1 MKTRQSA
8 ILALF
13 LSLSIA
19 VILNNCSSLPKN
31 ESTTNSSED
40 AIIARLGMLVDTD
53 PEQCIVV
60 ISNLFEQQREKNQS
74 FETSIIGEKG
84 FVLFNKAIDNINV
97 LFRKA
102 IADQD
107 ILSARRLSFSAA
119 SLIQYVSFYDSLS
132 EMVSEELSI
141 IASPAMRLQ
150 LALWEAE
157 NKFKEYGY
165 VTGKA
170 VLSMAYLGE
179 QGENSFNKD
188 MAFSIEDLKKAL
200 IDARDPKEY
209 FATWAARAKENNDL
223 NAEAWFES
231 LSSGRI
237 SYSPAIQTSSQD
249 WLADA
254 VSSVVTVYV
263 DRGFKVQGGYSVPD
277 RVLGTAFQISEGLYL
292 TNYHVVQSEI
302 DPTYKGYSRIS
313 IRPSDS
319 PQIRV
324 PAKVLSWDEELDLA
338 LIKSTEH
345 ARGSILLPPPGMR
358 FHAGDRVF
366 AVGSPIGLEN
376 SITAGVVSSLS
387 RKIISFGEAAQI
399 DVPVNQGNSGSP
411 LFSENGVLVGMVFA
425 GLPSF
430 QNINFALPVQWIS
443 LSLPALF
450 EGKEVVHARL
460 GLIMGKGS
468 GQSPL
473 VLADLDPSLSAF
485 RAGDT
490 LKSINGKVSKDIALI
505 QFQLASVPKGALCFL
520 EAQREFQ
527 PVRRLRQISS
537 TDGASLIP
545 AWDRIHKN
553 SILEGLFGARLIQL
567 KDSEKVGGL
576 YSVQWV
582 CPAEAA
588 DEIGL
593 SENDVITVNKFRLDQ
608 KNKIFILEFSAKSR
622 LSGYFERTIHL
633 EFASDSATII

>member
-1 MKTRQSA
+1 MKTRQAA
-8 ILALF
+8 ILVLF
-13 LSLSIA
+13 LSLSVAI
-19 VILNNCSSLPKN
+19 IQSSCSSMPKN
-31 ESTTNSSED
+31 ELNINSSEE
-40 AIIARLGMLVDTD
+40 AIIARLDLLVDTD
-53 PEQCIVV
+53 PEQCIAV

-74 FETSIIGEKG
+74 FEASIIGEKG
-84 FVLFNKAIDNINV
+84 FVLFSKAIDNINI

-102 IADQD
+102 VADQD
-107 ILSARRLSFSAA
+107 ILAARRLSFSAS
-119 SLIQYVSFYDSLS
+119 SLVQYVSFYDSLRK
-132 EMVSEELSI
+132 MVSEELSI

-179 QGENSFNKD
+179 QGEDSFIKD
-188 MAFSIEDLKKAL
+188 RAFSIEDLKVL

-209 FATWAARAKENNDL
+209 FSTWATRAKENNDL

-237 SYSPAIQTSSQD
+237 DFSLAIQTSSQD

-263 DRGFKVQGGYSVPD
+263 DRGFKVQGGYSIPD

-313 IRPSDS
+313 IRPSDN
-319 PQIRV
+319 PQIRI

-345 ARGSILLPPPGMR
+345 ARCGILLPPPGMR

-443 LSLPALF
+443 LSLPSLF

-468 GQSPL
+468 G
-473 VLADLDPSLSAF
+473 
-485 RAGDT
+485 
-490 LKSINGKVSKDIALI
+490 
-505 QFQLASVPKGALCFL
+505 
-520 EAQREFQ
+520 
-527 PVRRLRQISS
+527 
-537 TDGASLIP
+537 
-545 AWDRIHKN
+545 
-553 SILEGLFGARLIQL
+553 
-567 KDSEKVGGL
+567 
-576 YSVQWV
+576 
-582 CPAEAA
+582 
-588 DEIGL
+588 
-593 SENDVITVNKFRLDQ
+593 
-608 KNKIFILEFSAKSR
+608 
-622 LSGYFERTIHL
+622 
-633 EFASDSATII
+633 

>member
-1 MKTRQSA
+1 MKTRQAA
-8 ILALF
+8 ILVLF

-19 VILNNCSSLPKN
+19 IIQSSCSSLPKN
-31 ESTTNSSED
+31 ESNINSSEE
-40 AIIARLGMLVDTD
+40 AIIARLDLLVDTD
-53 PEQCIVV
+53 PEQCIAV

-74 FETSIIGEKG
+74 FEASIIGQKG
-84 FVLFNKAIDNINV
+84 FVLFSKAIDNINI

-102 IADQD
+102 VADQD
-107 ILSARRLSFSAA
+107 ILAARRLSFSAA
-119 SLIQYVSFYDSLS
+119 SLVQYVSFYDSLRK
-132 EMVSEELSI
+132 MVSEELSI

-179 QGENSFNKD
+179 QGEDSFIKD
-188 MAFSIEDLKKAL
+188 RAFSIEDLKVL

-209 FATWAARAKENNDL
+209 FSTWATRAKENNDL

-237 SYSPAIQTSSQD
+237 DFSLAIQTSSQD

-263 DRGFKVQGGYSVPD
+263 DRGFKVQGGYSIPD

-313 IRPSDS
+313 IRPSDN

-345 ARGSILLPPPGMR
+345 ARCSILLPPPGMR

-443 LSLPALF
+443 LSLSSLF

-485 RAGDT
+485 RAGDI
-490 LKSINGKVSKDIALI
+490 LKSINGKVSKDIASI

-520 EAQREFQ
+520 EAQRDFQ

-593 SENDVITVNKFRLDQ
+593 SENDVITVYRFRLDP
-608 KNKIFILEFSAKSR
+608 KNKVFILEFSAKSR

-633 EFASDSATII
+633 EFSSDSATII

>member
-1 MKTRQSA
+1 MKTRQAA
-8 ILALF
+8 ILVLF

-19 VILNNCSSLPKN
+19 IIQSSCSSLPKN
-31 ESTTNSSED
+31 ESNINSSEE
-40 AIIARLGMLVDTD
+40 AIIARLDLLVDTD
-53 PEQCIVV
+53 PEQCIAV

-74 FETSIIGEKG
+74 FEASIIGQKG
-84 FVLFNKAIDNINV
+84 FVLFSKAIDNINI

-102 IADQD
+102 VADQD
-107 ILSARRLSFSAA
+107 ILAARRLSFSAA
-119 SLIQYVSFYDSLS
+119 SLVQYVSFYDSLRK
-132 EMVSEELSI
+132 MISEELSI

-179 QGENSFNKD
+179 QGEDSFIKD
-188 MAFSIEDLKKAL
+188 RAFSIEDLKVL

-209 FATWAARAKENNDL
+209 FSTWATRAKENNDP

-237 SYSPAIQTSSQD
+237 DFSLAIQTSSQD

-263 DRGFKVQGGYSVPD
+263 DRGFKVQGGYSIPD

-313 IRPSDS
+313 IRPSDN

-338 LIKSTEH
+338 LIKSTEN
-345 ARGSILLPPPGMR
+345 ARCSILLPPPGMR

-443 LSLPALF
+443 LSLPSLF

-485 RAGDT
+485 RAGDI
-490 LKSINGKVSKDIALI
+490 LKSINGKVSKDIASI

-520 EAQREFQ
+520 EAQRDFQ

-593 SENDVITVNKFRLDQ
+593 SENDVITVYKFRLDP
-608 KNKIFILEFSAKSR
+608 KNKVFILEFSAKSR

-633 EFASDSATII
+633 EFSSDSATII

>member
-1 MKTRQSA
+1 MKTRQAA
-8 ILALF
+8 ILVLF

-19 VILNNCSSLPKN
+19 IIQSSCSSLPKN
-31 ESTTNSSED
+31 ESNINSSEE
-40 AIIARLGMLVDTD
+40 AIIARLDLLVDTD
-53 PEQCIVV
+53 PEQCIAV

-74 FETSIIGEKG
+74 FEASIIGQKG
-84 FVLFNKAIDNINV
+84 FVLFSKAIDNINI

-102 IADQD
+102 VADQD
-107 ILSARRLSFSAA
+107 ILAARRLSFSAA
-119 SLIQYVSFYDSLS
+119 SLVQYVSFYDSLRK
-132 EMVSEELSI
+132 MVSEELSI

-179 QGENSFNKD
+179 QGEDSFIKD
-188 MAFSIEDLKKAL
+188 TAFSIEDLKVL

-209 FATWAARAKENNDL
+209 FSTWATRAKENNDL

-237 SYSPAIQTSSQD
+237 DFSLAIQTSSQD

-263 DRGFKVQGGYSVPD
+263 DRGFKVQGGYSIPD

-313 IRPSDS
+313 IRPSDN

-345 ARGSILLPPPGMR
+345 ARCSILLPPPGMR

-443 LSLPALF
+443 LSLPSLF

-485 RAGDT
+485 RAGDI
-490 LKSINGKVSKDIALI
+490 LKSINGKVSKDIASI

-520 EAQREFQ
+520 EAQRDFQ

-593 SENDVITVNKFRLDQ
+593 SENDVITVYKFRLDP
-608 KNKIFILEFSAKSR
+608 KNKVFILEFSAKSR

-633 EFASDSATII
+633 EFSSDSATII

>member
-1 MKTRQSA
+1 MKTRQAA
-8 ILALF
+8 ILVLF

-19 VILNNCSSLPKN
+19 IIQSSCSSLPKN
-31 ESTTNSSED
+31 ESNINSSEE
-40 AIIARLGMLVDTD
+40 AIIARLDLLVDTD
-53 PEQCIVV
+53 PEQCIAV

-74 FETSIIGEKG
+74 FEASIIGQKG
-84 FVLFNKAIDNINV
+84 FVLFSKAIDNINI

-102 IADQD
+102 VADQD
-107 ILSARRLSFSAA
+107 ILAARRLSFSAA
-119 SLIQYVSFYDSLS
+119 SLVQYVSFYDSLRK
-132 EMVSEELSI
+132 MVSEELSI

-179 QGENSFNKD
+179 QGEDSFIKD
-188 MAFSIEDLKKAL
+188 RAFSIEDLKVL

-209 FATWAARAKENNDL
+209 FSTWATRAKENNDL

-237 SYSPAIQTSSQD
+237 DFSLAIQTSSQD

-263 DRGFKVQGGYSVPD
+263 DRGFKVQGGYSIPD

-313 IRPSDS
+313 IRPSDN

-345 ARGSILLPPPGMR
+345 ARCSILLPPPGMR

-443 LSLPALF
+443 LSLSSLF

-485 RAGDT
+485 RAGDI
-490 LKSINGKVSKDIALI
+490 LKSINGKVSKDIASI

-520 EAQREFQ
+520 EAQRDFQ

-593 SENDVITVNKFRLDQ
+593 SENDVITVYKFRLDP
-608 KNKIFILEFSAKSR
+608 KNKVFILEFSAKSR

-633 EFASDSATII
+633 EFSSDSATII

>member
-1 MKTRQSA
+1 MKTRQAA
-8 ILALF
+8 ILVLF

-19 VILNNCSSLPKN
+19 IIQSSCSSLPKN
-31 ESTTNSSED
+31 ESNINSSEE
-40 AIIARLGMLVDTD
+40 AIIARLDLLVDTD
-53 PEQCIVV
+53 PEQCIAV

-74 FETSIIGEKG
+74 FEASIIGEKG
-84 FVLFNKAIDNINV
+84 FVLFSKAIDNINI

-102 IADQD
+102 VADQD
-107 ILSARRLSFSAA
+107 ILAARRLSFSAA
-119 SLIQYVSFYDSLS
+119 SLVQYVSFYDSLRK
-132 EMVSEELSI
+132 MVSEELSI

-179 QGENSFNKD
+179 QGEDSFIKD
-188 MAFSIEDLKKAL
+188 RAFSIEDLKVL

-209 FATWAARAKENNDL
+209 FSTWATRAKENNDL

-237 SYSPAIQTSSQD
+237 DFSLAIQTSSQD

-263 DRGFKVQGGYSVPD
+263 DRGFKVQGGYSIPD

-313 IRPSDS
+313 IRPSDN

-345 ARGSILLPPPGMR
+345 ARCSILLPPPGMR

-443 LSLPALF
+443 LSLSSLF

-485 RAGDT
+485 RAGDI
-490 LKSINGKVSKDIALI
+490 LKSINGKVSKDIASI

-520 EAQREFQ
+520 EAQRDFQ

-593 SENDVITVNKFRLDQ
+593 SENDVITVYKFRLDP
-608 KNKIFILEFSAKSR
+608 KNKVFILEFSAKSR

-633 EFASDSATII
+633 EFSSDSATII

>member
-1 MKTRQSA
+1 MKTRQAA
-8 ILALF
+8 ILVLF
-13 LSLSIA
+13 LSLSVAI
-19 VILNNCSSLPKN
+19 IQSSCSSMPKN
-31 ESTTNSSED
+31 ELNINSSEE
-40 AIIARLGMLVDTD
+40 AIIARLDLLVDTD
-53 PEQCIVV
+53 PEQCIAV

-74 FETSIIGEKG
+74 FEASIIGEKG
-84 FVLFNKAIDNINV
+84 FVLFSKAIDNINI

-102 IADQD
+102 VADQD
-107 ILSARRLSFSAA
+107 ILAARRLSFSAS
-119 SLIQYVSFYDSLS
+119 SLVQYVSFYDSLRK
-132 EMVSEELSI
+132 MVSEELSI

-179 QGENSFNKD
+179 QGEDSFIKD
-188 MAFSIEDLKKAL
+188 RAFSIEDLKVL

-209 FATWAARAKENNDL
+209 FATWATRAKENNDL

-237 SYSPAIQTSSQD
+237 DFSPAIQTSSQD

-263 DRGFKVQGGYSVPD
+263 DRGFKVQGGYSIPD

-313 IRPSDS
+313 IRPSDN

-324 PAKVLSWDEELDLA
+324 PAKVLSLDEELDLA
-338 LIKSTEH
+338 LIKSTEY
-345 ARGSILLPPPGMR
+345 ARCSILLPPPGMR

-443 LSLPALF
+443 LSLPSLF

-485 RAGDT
+485 RAGDI
-490 LKSINGKVSKDIALI
+490 LKSINGKVSKDIASI

-520 EAQREFQ
+520 EAQRDFQ

-593 SENDVITVNKFRLDQ
+593 SENDVITVYKFRLDP
-608 KNKIFILEFSAKSR
+608 KNKVFILEFSAKSR

-633 EFASDSATII
+633 EFSSDSATII

>member
-1 MKTRQSA
+1 MKTRQAA
-8 ILALF
+8 ILVLF

-19 VILNNCSSLPKN
+19 IIQSSCSSLPKN
-31 ESTTNSSED
+31 ESNINSSEE
-40 AIIARLGMLVDTD
+40 AIIARLDLLVDTD
-53 PEQCIVV
+53 PEQCIAV

-74 FETSIIGEKG
+74 FEASIIGQKG
-84 FVLFNKAIDNINV
+84 FVLFSKAIDNINI

-102 IADQD
+102 VADQD
-107 ILSARRLSFSAA
+107 ILAARRLSFSAA
-119 SLIQYVSFYDSLS
+119 SLVQYVSFYDSLRK
-132 EMVSEELSI
+132 MVSEELSI

-179 QGENSFNKD
+179 QGEDSFIKD
-188 MAFSIEDLKKAL
+188 RAFSIEDLKVL

-209 FATWAARAKENNDL
+209 FSTWATRAKENNDL

-237 SYSPAIQTSSQD
+237 DFSLAIQTSSQD

-263 DRGFKVQGGYSVPD
+263 DRGFKVQGGYSIPD

-313 IRPSDS
+313 IRPSDN

-338 LIKSTEH
+338 LIKSTEN
-345 ARGSILLPPPGMR
+345 ARCSILLPPPGMR

-443 LSLPALF
+443 LSLPSLF

-485 RAGDT
+485 RAGDI
-490 LKSINGKVSKDIALI
+490 LKSINGKVSKDIASI

-520 EAQREFQ
+520 EAQRDFQ

-593 SENDVITVNKFRLDQ
+593 SENDVITVYKFRLDP
-608 KNKIFILEFSAKSR
+608 KNKVFILEFSAKSR

-633 EFASDSATII
+633 EFSSDSATII

>member
-1 MKTRQSA
+1 MKTRQAA
-8 ILALF
+8 ILVLF

-19 VILNNCSSLPKN
+19 IIQSSCSSLPKN
-31 ESTTNSSED
+31 ESNINSSEE
-40 AIIARLGMLVDTD
+40 AIIARLDLLVDTD
-53 PEQCIVV
+53 PEQCIAV

-74 FETSIIGEKG
+74 FEASIIGQKG
-84 FVLFNKAIDNINV
+84 FVLFSKAIDNINI

-102 IADQD
+102 VADQD
-107 ILSARRLSFSAA
+107 ILAARRLSFSAA
-119 SLIQYVSFYDSLS
+119 SLVQYVSFYDSLRK
-132 EMVSEELSI
+132 MVSEELSI

-179 QGENSFNKD
+179 QGEDSFIKD
-188 MAFSIEDLKKAL
+188 RAFSIEDLKVL

-209 FATWAARAKENNDL
+209 FSTWATRAKENNDL

-237 SYSPAIQTSSQD
+237 DFSLAIQTSSQD

-263 DRGFKVQGGYSVPD
+263 DRGFKVQGGYSIPD

-313 IRPSDS
+313 IRPSDN

-345 ARGSILLPPPGMR
+345 ARCSILLPPPGMR

-443 LSLPALF
+443 LSLPSLF

-485 RAGDT
+485 RAGDI
-490 LKSINGKVSKDIALI
+490 LKSINGKVSKDIASI

-520 EAQREFQ
+520 EAQRDFQ

-593 SENDVITVNKFRLDQ
+593 SENDVITVYKFRLDP
-608 KNKIFILEFSAKSR
+608 KNKVFILEFSAKSR

-633 EFASDSATII
+633 EFSSDSATII

>member
-1 MKTRQSA
+1 MKTRQAA
-8 ILALF
+8 ILVLF

-19 VILNNCSSLPKN
+19 IIQSSCSSLPKN
-31 ESTTNSSED
+31 ESNINSSEE
-40 AIIARLGMLVDTD
+40 AIIARLDLLVDTD
-53 PEQCIVV
+53 PEQCIAV

-74 FETSIIGEKG
+74 FEASIIGQKG
-84 FVLFNKAIDNINV
+84 FVLFSKAIDNINI

-102 IADQD
+102 VADQD
-107 ILSARRLSFSAA
+107 ILAARRLSFSAA
-119 SLIQYVSFYDSLS
+119 SLVQYVSFYDSLRK
-132 EMVSEELSI
+132 MVSEELSI

-179 QGENSFNKD
+179 QGEDSFIKD
-188 MAFSIEDLKKAL
+188 RAFSIEDLKVL

-209 FATWAARAKENNDL
+209 FSTWATRAKENNDP

-237 SYSPAIQTSSQD
+237 DFSLAIQTSSQD

-263 DRGFKVQGGYSVPD
+263 DRGFKVQGGYSIPD

-313 IRPSDS
+313 IRPSDN

-338 LIKSTEH
+338 LIKSTEN
-345 ARGSILLPPPGMR
+345 ARCSILLPPPGMR

-443 LSLPALF
+443 LSLPSLF

-485 RAGDT
+485 RAGDI
-490 LKSINGKVSKDIALI
+490 LKSINGKVSKDIASI

-520 EAQREFQ
+520 EAQRDFQ

-593 SENDVITVNKFRLDQ
+593 SENDVITVYKFRLDP
-608 KNKIFILEFSAKSR
+608 KNKVFILEFSAKSR

-633 EFASDSATII
+633 EFSSDSATII

>member
-1 MKTRQSA
+1 MKTRQAA
-8 ILALF
+8 ILVLF

-19 VILNNCSSLPKN
+19 IIQSSCSSLPKN
-31 ESTTNSSED
+31 ESNINSSEE
-40 AIIARLGMLVDTD
+40 AIIARLDLLVDTD
-53 PEQCIVV
+53 PEQCIAV

-74 FETSIIGEKG
+74 FEASIIGQKG
-84 FVLFNKAIDNINV
+84 FVLFSKAIDNINI

-102 IADQD
+102 VADQD
-107 ILSARRLSFSAA
+107 ILAARRLSFSAA
-119 SLIQYVSFYDSLS
+119 SLVQYVSFYDSLRK
-132 EMVSEELSI
+132 MVSEELSI

-179 QGENSFNKD
+179 QGEDSFIKD
-188 MAFSIEDLKKAL
+188 RAFSIEDLKVL

-209 FATWAARAKENNDL
+209 FSTWATRAKENNDL

-237 SYSPAIQTSSQD
+237 DFSPAIQTSSQD

-263 DRGFKVQGGYSVPD
+263 DRGFKVQGGYSIPD

-313 IRPSDS
+313 IRPSDN

-345 ARGSILLPPPGMR
+345 ARCSILLPPPGMR

-443 LSLPALF
+443 LSLPSLF

-485 RAGDT
+485 RAGDI
-490 LKSINGKVSKDIALI
+490 LKSINGKVSKDIASI

-520 EAQREFQ
+520 EAQRDFQ

-593 SENDVITVNKFRLDQ
+593 SENDVITVYKFRLDP
-608 KNKIFILEFSAKSR
+608 KNKVFILEFSAKSR

-633 EFASDSATII
+633 EFSSDSATII

>member
-1 MKTRQSA
+1 MKTRQAA
-8 ILALF
+8 ILVLF

-19 VILNNCSSLPKN
+19 IIQSSCSSLPKN
-31 ESTTNSSED
+31 ESNINSSEE
-40 AIIARLGMLVDTD
+40 AIIARLDLLVDTD
-53 PEQCIVV
+53 PEQCIAV

-74 FETSIIGEKG
+74 FEASIIGQKG
-84 FVLFNKAIDNINV
+84 FVLFSKAIDNINI

-102 IADQD
+102 VADQD
-107 ILSARRLSFSAA
+107 ILAARRLSFSAS
-119 SLIQYVSFYDSLS
+119 SLVQYVSFYDSLRK
-132 EMVSEELSI
+132 MVSEELSI

-179 QGENSFNKD
+179 QGEDSFIKD
-188 MAFSIEDLKKAL
+188 RAFSIEDLKVL

-209 FATWAARAKENNDL
+209 FSTWATRAKENNDL

-237 SYSPAIQTSSQD
+237 DFSLAIQTSSQD

-263 DRGFKVQGGYSVPD
+263 DRGFKVQGGYSIPD

-313 IRPSDS
+313 IRPSDN

-345 ARGSILLPPPGMR
+345 ARCSILLPPPGMR

-443 LSLPALF
+443 LSLSSLF

-485 RAGDT
+485 RAGDI
-490 LKSINGKVSKDIALI
+490 LKSINGKVSKDIASI

-520 EAQREFQ
+520 EAQRDFQ

-593 SENDVITVNKFRLDQ
+593 SENDVITVYKFRLDP
-608 KNKIFILEFSAKSR
+608 KNKVFILEFSAKSR

-633 EFASDSATII
+633 EFSSDSATII

>member
-1 MKTRQSA
+1 MKTRQAA
-8 ILALF
+8 ILVLF

-19 VILNNCSSLPKN
+19 AILSNCSSLPEN
-31 ESTTNSSED
+31 EPNANSTGDS
-40 AIIARLGMLVDTD
+40 IISHLDLLVDTD
-53 PEQCIVV
+53 PEQCIAV

-74 FETSIIGEKG
+74 FDNSIIGEKG
-84 FVLFNKAIDNINV
+84 IV

-102 IADQD
+102 VENIGLLFKKAIASQD
-107 ILSARRLSFSAA
+107 ILTARRLSFSADA
-119 SLIQYVSFYDSLS
+119 LVQYVSFYDSLG
-132 EMVSEELSI
+132 EIVSEELSM

-157 NKFKEYGY
+157 NKFKEHGY
-165 VTGKA
+165 VIGKA
-170 VLSMAYLGE
+170 TLSKAHLGE
-179 QGENSFNKD
+179 QEEYSFNKIED
-188 MAFSIEDLKKAL
+188 FSIENLKSL
-200 IDARDPKEY
+200 IETRDPKEY
-209 FATWAARAKENNDL
+209 FITWAERAKENNDV

-231 LSSGRI
+231 LSSGQM
-237 SYSPAIQTSSQD
+237 SYSPSILVSDQD

-263 DRGFKVQGGYSVPD
+263 DRGFKVEGGYSVPD

-313 IRPSDS
+313 IRPSDN

-324 PAKVLSWDEELDLA
+324 PSKVLGWDEELDLA
-338 LIKSTEH
+338 LIQSAEH
-345 ARGSILLPPPGMR
+345 ARSTVMLPPPGMR

-443 LSLPALF
+443 LSLPDLF
-450 EGKEVVHARL
+450 ERKEVIHARL
-460 GLIMGKGS
+460 GLMMGKGS

-485 RAGDT
+485 IAGDT
-490 LKSINGKVSKDIALI
+490 LTSINGKLTKDIASI

-520 EAQREFQ
+520 EAQRDFK
-527 PVRRLRQISS
+527 PVRRLRQISH

-553 SILEGLFGARLIQL
+553 SILEGLFGARLTQL
-567 KDSEKVGGL
+567 KESTKVGGL
-576 YSVQWV
+576 YSIQWV
-582 CPAEAA
+582 CPAEPA

-593 SENDVITVNKFRLDQ
+593 SENDVITVYKFRLDE
-608 KNKIFILEFSAKSR
+608 KNKVFILEFSAKSR

-633 EFASDSATII
+633 EFSTESATII

>member
-1 MKTRQSA
+1 MKTRQAA
-8 ILALF
+8 ILVLF

-19 VILNNCSSLPKN
+19 IIQSSCSSLPKN
-31 ESTTNSSED
+31 ESNINSSEE
-40 AIIARLGMLVDTD
+40 AIIARLDLLVDTD
-53 PEQCIVV
+53 PEQCIAV

-74 FETSIIGEKG
+74 FEASIIGQKG
-84 FVLFNKAIDNINV
+84 FVLFSKAIDNINI

-102 IADQD
+102 VADQD
-107 ILSARRLSFSAA
+107 ILAARRLSFSAA
-119 SLIQYVSFYDSLS
+119 SLVQYVSFYDSLRK
-132 EMVSEELSI
+132 MVSEELSI

-179 QGENSFNKD
+179 QGEDSFIKD
-188 MAFSIEDLKKAL
+188 TAFSIEDLKVL

-209 FATWAARAKENNDL
+209 FSTWATRAKENNDL

-237 SYSPAIQTSSQD
+237 DFSLAIQTSSQD

-263 DRGFKVQGGYSVPD
+263 DRGFKVQGGYSIPD

-313 IRPSDS
+313 IRPSDN

-324 PAKVLSWDEELDLA
+324 PAKVLSLDEELDLA

-345 ARGSILLPPPGMR
+345 ARCSILLPPPGMR

-443 LSLPALF
+443 LSLSSLF

-485 RAGDT
+485 RAGDI
-490 LKSINGKVSKDIALI
+490 LKSINGKVSKDIASI

-520 EAQREFQ
+520 EAQRDFQ

-593 SENDVITVNKFRLDQ
+593 SENDVITVYKFRLDP
-608 KNKIFILEFSAKSR
+608 KNKVFILEFSAKSR

-633 EFASDSATII
+633 EFSSDSATII

>member
-1 MKTRQSA
+1 MKTRQAA
-8 ILALF
+8 ILVLF
-13 LSLSIA
+13 LSLSVAI
-19 VILNNCSSLPKN
+19 IQSSCSSMPKN
-31 ESTTNSSED
+31 ELNINSSEE
-40 AIIARLGMLVDTD
+40 AIIARLDLLVDTD
-53 PEQCIVV
+53 PEQCIAV

-74 FETSIIGEKG
+74 FEASIIGQKG
-84 FVLFNKAIDNINV
+84 FVLFSKAIDNINI

-102 IADQD
+102 VADQD
-107 ILSARRLSFSAA
+107 ILAARRLSFSAA
-119 SLIQYVSFYDSLS
+119 SLVQYVSFYDSLRK
-132 EMVSEELSI
+132 MVSEELSI

-179 QGENSFNKD
+179 QGEDSFIKD
-188 MAFSIEDLKKAL
+188 TAFSIEDLKVL

-209 FATWAARAKENNDL
+209 FSTWATRAKENNDL

-237 SYSPAIQTSSQD
+237 DFSPAIQTSSQD

-263 DRGFKVQGGYSVPD
+263 DRGFKVQGGYSIPD

-313 IRPSDS
+313 IRPSDN

-338 LIKSTEH
+338 LIKSTEY
-345 ARGSILLPPPGMR
+345 ARCSILLPPPGMR

-443 LSLPALF
+443 LSLPSLF

-485 RAGDT
+485 RAGDI
-490 LKSINGKVSKDIALI
+490 LKSINGKVSKDIASI

-520 EAQREFQ
+520 EAQRDFQ

-593 SENDVITVNKFRLDQ
+593 SENDVITVYKFRLDP
-608 KNKIFILEFSAKSR
+608 KNKVFILEFSAKSR

-633 EFASDSATII
+633 EFSSDSATII

>member
-1 MKTRQSA
+1 MKTRQAA
-8 ILALF
+8 ILVLF

-19 VILNNCSSLPKN
+19 IIQSSCSSMPKN
-31 ESTTNSSED
+31 ELNINSSEE
-40 AIIARLGMLVDTD
+40 AIIARLDLLVDTD
-53 PEQCIVV
+53 PEQCIAV

-74 FETSIIGEKG
+74 FEASIIGEKG
-84 FVLFNKAIDNINV
+84 FVLFSKAIDNINI

-102 IADQD
+102 VADQD
-107 ILSARRLSFSAA
+107 ILAARRLSFSAS
-119 SLIQYVSFYDSLS
+119 SLVQYVSFYDSLRK
-132 EMVSEELSI
+132 MVSEELSI

-179 QGENSFNKD
+179 QGEDSFIKD
-188 MAFSIEDLKKAL
+188 TAFSIEDLKVL

-209 FATWAARAKENNDL
+209 FSTWATRAKENNDP

-237 SYSPAIQTSSQD
+237 DFSPAIQTSSQD

-263 DRGFKVQGGYSVPD
+263 DRGFKVQGGYSIPD

-313 IRPSDS
+313 IRPSDN

-324 PAKVLSWDEELDLA
+324 PAKVLSLDEELDLA
-338 LIKSTEH
+338 LIKSTEY
-345 ARGSILLPPPGMR
+345 ARCSILLPPPGMR

-443 LSLPALF
+443 LSLPSLF

-485 RAGDT
+485 RAGDI
-490 LKSINGKVSKDIALI
+490 LKSINGKVSKDIASI

-520 EAQREFQ
+520 EAQRDFQ

-593 SENDVITVNKFRLDQ
+593 SENDVITVYKFRLDP
-608 KNKIFILEFSAKSR
+608 KNKVFILEFSAKSR

-633 EFASDSATII
+633 EFSSDSATII